1 MACVQPTTR
10 SLGYVFMKYN
20 CHAGLIVRSMRLRLT
35 YPITPSDLS
44 TIRPEV
50 VLWAGV
56 VKDCLPTNALLT
68 DWGTMNP
75 DGSVFH
81 LEALS
86 PALIGTHGAAV
97 NGQDFRSATVTMTGK
112 GDPVTAGQC
121 GGPVRHVLYTG
132 RAFYFAPAQRTI
144 AGGFD
149 SALDALR
156 DFITG
161 NSVLGAD
168 FYGNV
173 GNYKNFFQVQM
184 NAHAQRKVGT

>member
-10 SLGYVFMKYN
+10 SLGYVFLKYQ
-20 CHAGLIVRSMRLRLT
+20 CHAGLVKRTMRLRLT

-44 TIRPEV
+44 TIGPEA
-50 VLWAGV
+50 VLWAGY
-56 VKDCLPTNALLT
+56 VKDTLPTNALIT

-81 LEALS
+81 VEALS
-86 PALIGTHGAAV
+86 PQLVGTHGAAV
-97 NGQDFRSATVTMTGK
+97 NGQDFRSATVTLTGK
-112 GDPVTAGQC
+112 GSPVTAGQC
-121 GGPVRHVLYTG
+121 GGPVRSVVYTG
-132 RAFYFAPAQRTI
+132 RAFYFAPAQIII

-149 SALDALR
+149 STLDDLR

-173 GNYKNFFQVQM
+173 GNYKGFYQVQM
-184 NAHAQRKVGT
+184 NAHAQRRLGT